1 MKRFSVP
8 ASILAYFT
16 VAKAVLAQDANT
28 ITIDR
33 PKINGDP
40 VGYSDISEFIR
51 NALTLIFII
60 ATIIVLVMLVW
71 GAIEWIMYGST
82 KDGVENARKKIIQAL
97 VGFAVLAVAFAIA
110 KVAGQFLGFD
120 IIGDFTIPGP
130 SQ

>member
-1 MKRFSVP
+1 MKKFSVP

-16 VAKAVLAQDANT
+16 VARSVLAQDNS

-33 PKINGDP
+33 PKINNAP

-51 NALTLIFII
+51 NAMTLIFII

-71 GAIEWIMYGST
+71 GAIEWIMSGST

-97 VGFAVLAVAFAIA
+97 VGFAILAVAFAIA

-120 IIGDFTIPGP
+120 ITGTFTIPSP
-130 SQ
+130 TQ